1 MTYSKVLAMAAMVT
15 GLMVSGAQAQDRR
28 EVRYDVAHV
37 NALRNDI
44 ATHRVRLNEAL
55 RHGRTRVAAAERRE
69 IAREEALLRA
79 ATHDVRHD
87 RW

>member
-1 MTYSKVLAMAAMVT
+1 MTYSKVLATVVMLAGVMVT
-15 GLMVSGAQAQDRR
+15 GAQAQDRR